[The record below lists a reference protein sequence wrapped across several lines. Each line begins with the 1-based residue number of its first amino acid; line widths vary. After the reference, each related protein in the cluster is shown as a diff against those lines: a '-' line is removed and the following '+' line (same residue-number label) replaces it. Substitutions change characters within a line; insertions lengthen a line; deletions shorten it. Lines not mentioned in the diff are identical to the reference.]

1 MTTPVP
7 PSLSHRRRLYLP
19 GWLLLLLLLSL
30 GAGAQQMAATSSP
43 PVLRYKQAE
52 LTSTNLLYEVQLMQL
67 ALEKTRS
74 DYGDYQLEPI
84 QPMNRARSL
93 AALHQDIYP
102 NLVMLLSYEDDL
114 MADGQLRYIPI
125 PVDRGIFS
133 YRLCFMRDEIKPQV
147 EQVKNLEQLKRFSF
161 GSGVGWADSKIL
173 RHNGLNTLEAD
184 TLLSLYRMTKAGRID
199 LLCRGVGE
207 YHTELHQQGQAIG
220 LSADSQLII
229 YYPLPKFLFAHK
241 NSQAL
246 LERIETGLKRALED
260 GSFDKLWHQQ
270 HSKSLNSAQL
280 KNRRMII
287 LDNPLIRQLPKDY
300 QHHQI
305 NPLGH

>member
-1 MTTPVP
+1 MNQPAQPNASHSPRP
-7 PSLSHRRRLYLP
+7 PLP
-19 GWLLLLLLLSL
+19 GWLLLALLLSL
-30 GAGAQQMAATSSP
+30 GSSAQPTDTPS
-43 PVLRYKQAE
+43 VLRYKQAE
-52 LTSTNLLYEVQLMQL
+52 LTSTNLLPEVHLMQL

-93 AALHQDIYP
+93 AALSQNIYP
-102 NLVMLLSYEDDL
+102 NLVMLLSYEDSL
-114 MADGQLRYIPI
+114 MADGQLSYIPI
-125 PVDRGIFS
+125 SLDRGIFS

-147 EQVKNLEQLKRFSF
+147 EKVQNLEQLKRFTF
-161 GSGVGWADSKIL
+161 GSGVGWADTKIL

-207 YHTELHQQGQAIG
+207 YYTELHQQGKTIG
-220 LSADSQLII
+220 LSADSRLII

-246 LERIETGLKRALED
+246 LERIETGLRRALDD
-260 GSFDKLWHQQ
+260 GSFDKLWQEQHQ
-270 HSKSLNSAQL
+270 KNLNSAQL
-280 KNRRMII
+280 QTRRMII

-300 QHHQI
+300 QRHQI
-305 NPLGH
+305 NLMEQ